1 MVSLLAQT
9 SYNLIHMIFSKPLNF
24 HITTSPRERE
34 ERLMSELGQI
44 REPEFLCALNQPFN
58 VHFAMS
64 QRYTALSVQEK
75 RKMLKKFLLKL
86 LKSCF
91 RELWVMIIDDI
102 QYGDNESMLLFPTM
116 TRRNMIF
123 FVLSIGHRFGGEYE
137 IHPGILKKAQ
147 V

>member
-1 MVSLLAQT
+1 
-9 SYNLIHMIFSKPLNF
+9 MIFSKPLNF

-34 ERLMSELGQI
+34 DRLMSELGQI
-44 REPEFLCALNQPFN
+44 REPEFLCVLNQPFN

-64 QRYTALSVQEK
+64 QHYTDLSVQQK

-86 LKSCF
+86 LKRCLK
-91 RELWVMIIDDI
+91 ELWVMIIDDI

-116 TRRNMIF
+116 TRRNIF

-137 IHPGILKKAQ
+137 MHPGMLEKAQ